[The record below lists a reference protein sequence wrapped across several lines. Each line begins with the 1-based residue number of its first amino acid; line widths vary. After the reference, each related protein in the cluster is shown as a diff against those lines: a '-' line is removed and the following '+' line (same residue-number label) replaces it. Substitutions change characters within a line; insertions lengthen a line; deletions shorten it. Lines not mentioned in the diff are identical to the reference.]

1 MLSSHLSPFE
11 IILNFL
17 KAIFPSP
24 TELIETESGEN
35 LNYFVIR
42 EKAID

>member
-35 LNYFVIR
+35 LNNYLLM
-42 EKAID
+42 EEAID